1 MSLEKQLGK
10 GYEERLLNYLLHR
23 RENYVL
29 EVNLRHI
36 AKAFGWTGK
45 SKLVRQALEQL
56 ASQGKVKKVVYQTGI
71 VHWSIADVQVVV
83 LTVSDD
89 TAQWQERYAIPAWH
103 DVQVWAQET
112 IDSFNRMICGGMNR
126 KLIKAEVL

>member
-10 GYEERLLNYLLHR
+10 DYEERLLNYLLHR

-45 SKLVRQALEQL
+45 SKLVRQAL
-56 ASQGKVKKVVYQTGI
+56 
-71 VHWSIADVQVVV
+71 
-83 LTVSDD
+83 
-89 TAQWQERYAIPAWH
+89 
-103 DVQVWAQET
+103 
-112 IDSFNRMICGGMNR
+112 
-126 KLIKAEVL
+126 